1 MNKEEAAE
9 ILGVSLPMSD
19 QGLREAYDR
28 LIAQLRQGQTAENL
42 DERAAMIHKVAEAY
56 ALLRGEHEPVVTPPS
71 DEDEDED
78 NFPIRGRIFL
88 PNELAFEEEMQRGE
102 WIRNHLP
109 HLSAA
114 TLISAAA
121 AGYLLF
127 RYMKKR

>member
-42 DERAAMIHKVAEAY
+42 DERAAMIQKVAEAY

-71 DEDEDED
+71 DEDED

-88 PNELAFEEEMQRGE
+88 PNEMAFEEEMQRGE